1 MKKFCLQYGRCIK
14 ILKRFLVYFIVS
26 CTNLL
31 DIYIQMLE
39 VLTVPL
45 NLSLITLFSVTL
57 CGVDLVDFENL
68 HKLYNIAPCVDSCQG
83 MILHSCIHLIFGL
96 LLHQHLS
103 LPDTILIVLSETGKI
118 SYWVYKFISDGVSKS
133 L

>member
-1 MKKFCLQYGRCIK
+1 
-14 ILKRFLVYFIVS
+14 
-26 CTNLL
+26 
-31 DIYIQMLE
+31 MLE

-96 LLHQHLS
+96 LLHQHMA
-103 LPDTILIVLSETGKI
+103 LPDTILIVLSETGKNKTYFLQSSLII
-118 SYWVYKFISDGVSKS
+118 SYLFTIIGTGRAMMKTPSKAQSPPISYNRIRV
-133 L
+133 